1 MKRRVL
7 LVLAAFAVLLGAA
20 AFMGDRALKHKGHPG
35 LKKFVQQWWVN
46 YPASFQV
53 EPEEVALK
61 VDQADPRCRGRG
73 TGAGGDHA

>member
-35 LKKFVQQWWVN
+35 LKKFVQQWSVN
-46 YPASFQV
+46 HPATF
-53 EPEEVALK
+53 
-61 VDQADPRCRGRG
+61 
-73 TGAGGDHA
+73 